1 MGDFAGGVG
10 NEGGSSSV
18 SGSLPIDLSNVQ
30 TQLGEVDSRVK
41 KIDAE
46 KVRLQA
52 EAAALESRLE
62 QVQKRF
68 QRFAKAMAAQLAT
81 QLADEFVGDGIGG
94 DLVTGGLQSAQAFQQ
109 GGPAAAAL
117 VASIKLHKIVK
128 DELERVEKV
137 QREFME
143 AIRAQARALDALRQE
158 MKAELERRLA
168 QEREW
173 FAEGRAKASEL
184 DYQTWLAMAGQRS

>member
-1 MGDFAGGVG
+1 MADVGG
-10 NEGGSSSV
+10 EGGSASV
-18 SGSLPIDLSNVQ
+18 GGSLPIDLSAVQ
-30 TQLGEVDSRVK
+30 SQLGEVDTRVK

-81 QLADEFVGDGIGG
+81 QVAGDFLGDGIAG
-94 DLVTGGLQSAQAFQQ
+94 DVVSGGLQSAQAFQQ

-117 VASIKLHKIVK
+117 VAALKLHKIVK
-128 DELERVEKV
+128 DELERVEKA
-137 QREFME
+137 QRDFME
-143 AIRAQARALDALRQE
+143 MIRTQARALDALRQE

-173 FAEGRAKASEL
+173 FTEGRAKASEL
-184 DYQTWLAMAGQRS
+184 DYQTFLAMAGQRT